1 MYVKYIQNRAQ
12 NNRRTAGEL
21 KGHPLE
27 TTQHRMKRGKIQSYK
42 VYIRRGRGSLQL
54 DQEKIEFAFKHWRC

>member
-27 TTQHRMKRGKIQSYK
+27 TTQHRMKEEKYK
-42 VYIRRGRGSLQL
+42 VTRYT
-54 DQEKIEFAFKHWRC
+54 